1 MSFPKRICIEGN
13 IGSGKEHISNILK
26 KHFNNNRTIF
36 VPDNI
41 NNWRNK
47 DILEKFYK
55 ETQKYSFL
63 FEIKSTCDK
72 INSISSINKQ
82 IVFLNKSWSSIKY
95 SWVKSLYESKF
106 MNETEYETYN
116 KTYNLL
122 KKPDIDLII
131 YVRTSP
137 SKCYENIMQRDIKN
151 EKDITLNFVK
161 KLHENY
167 EEWIMQTNIPVY
179 IVNLENLSEDKLIND
194 IFNIVP
200 IFHKIYS
207 KSV

>member
-13 IGSGKEHISNILK
+13 IGCGKERVTNMLK
-26 KHFNNNRTIF
+26 RHFNNNRTIF

-41 NNWRNK
+41 NNWKNK
-47 DILEKFYK
+47 DVLGKFYT

-82 IVFLNKSWSSIKY
+82 IVFLNKSWSSIKNV
-95 SWVKSLYESKF
+95 WVKSLYESTF
-106 MNETEYETYN
+106 MNEMEYETYN
-116 KTYNLL
+116 KSYNLL
-122 KKPDIDLII
+122 KKPEIDLIV

-161 KLHENY
+161 KLHKNY
-167 EEWIMQTNIPVY
+167 EEWIMQTDIPIYV
-179 IVNLENLSEDKLIND
+179 VDLENLSEDHLIND
-194 IFNIVP
+194 IFDVFP
-200 IFHKIYS
+200 VFSKIYS